1 MAKSNAKKTK
11 KKASKTASKTNKRST
26 RKSSSSAK
34 SFMNVTSLGQMN
46 GLKGLLKNNTVILVL
61 VYADWC
67 GHCQRFKPDWKSLGK
82 MPSRNVPMVSIR
94 DDVFPKSPLQSMM
107 SVDGYPTVAV
117 VNTAQNIAVNVQN
130 RDKNSLSKILTNGQN
145 LTQPPPPGTKVND
158 LLNDIESPYNTNNN
172 NKNNK
177 NNANNNN
184 ENENNSEN
192 ENTIGQPTFSSPLEN
207 TEMGSVQS
215 SGPVEPPAPES
226 ARSMSEAIRMEGMEG
241 GGLWEKLNSF
251 K

>member
-11 KKASKTASKTNKRST
+11 KKASPTKRSSKKT
-26 RKSSSSAK
+26 RSVGSSKK

-46 GLKGLLKNNTVILVL
+46 GLKNILKKNTIILVL

-67 GHCQRFKPDWKSLGK
+67 GHCQRFKPDWKSLGN

-117 VNTAQNIAVNVQN
+117 VNTAQNIAVNVKN
-130 RDKNSLSKILTNGQN
+130 RDKPSLTKILTNGDN
-145 LTQPPPPGTKVND
+145 LTQPPPPGTKAND
-158 LLNDIESPYNTNNN
+158 LLEDMGSVYDNNKNNNKMNNNNNNNNN
-172 NKNNK
+172 NKNNNNK
-177 NNANNNN
+177 NN
-184 ENENNSEN
+184 
-192 ENTIGQPTFSSPLEN
+192 NTLEEPAFDSPLEN
-207 TEMGSVQS
+207 TEMGSEPS
-215 SGPVEPPAPES
+215 IGPVEPPASES
-226 ARSMSEAIRMEGMEG
+226 ARSISEAIKMEGMEG